1 MTGGAPGSPRPFRI
15 GVVSDTHEALSPEAE
30 AALAG
35 ADAIV
40 HAGDIGDGFVLDLL
54 EGIAPVTA
62 VDGGNNYH
70 TDRRFPRLANVVLG
84 GVRVVVTHRAEDLE
98 GDGAAALDGAR
109 LVVTG
114 HTHVAGIE
122 DRDGVLWVNPGS
134 PTLPRMGRRPS
145 VAVVD
150 VVEGGRLAARIV
162 EL

>member
-1 MTGGAPGSPRPFRI
+1 MTGSGGRPFRI
-15 GVVSDTHEALSPEAE
+15 GVISDTHEVLSPQAE

-54 EGIAPVTA
+54 EHVAPVTA

-70 TDRRFPRLANVVLG
+70 TDRRFPPLANVMLG
-84 GVRVVVTHRAEDLE
+84 GVRVVVAHRAEDLT
-98 GDGAAALDGAR
+98 GDGASALNGAR

-122 DRDGVLWVNPGS
+122 GRDGVLWVNPGS
-134 PTLPRMGRRPS
+134 PTLPRMGQRPS

-150 VVEGGRLAARIV
+150 VAEDGRLAARIV